1 MLRKKVLRFMSLLT
15 ACIMLSSIVASAAGA
30 AVASLISPK
39 SKNLTGRIVDVSVSY
54 DSQSV
59 SVKIDTVVLYID
71 SKMYEKKKLTVP
83 EQKGVMSF
91 DWDTQSFAR
100 GQHMIEVK
108 LFSNNKVV
116 TSVMGSGIVS
126 DQLYDN
132 TAPVVKFE
140 GIKNGDVVSGK
151 KIINISAK
159 DDSGEPPIVSLLVD
173 KKLKLMQNN
182 APYAYTLDTTYLE
195 DGEHFVDIYAFDND
209 GNQSDRVSYKILV
222 NNGGSA
228 MAASQPA
235 AETKVASAKV
245 VSAPSVKVASEAV
258 AGRTD
263 NTSTISASVETKAI
277 SNTKTDV
284 KVVAGGV
291 FTKDN
296 KTAVNAKLED
306 AKVANVKNISAEV
319 FADSKVGQEL
329 KMTVA
334 ALNAPVPSVN
344 IETPKAVSTVAVKPV
359 VKPIE
364 KLAEKPVV
372 KPVEKLAE
380 KSVVKPAVKSV
391 VVAKAAPMPKLAVV
405 NNNSAASETGNIKVA
420 LNTKN
425 GSVALSA
432 PNMDLSVPKPVV
444 AEVKN
449 PVISADTVNISNIA
463 NKPII
468 KTEPIKVAK
477 ADITAKV
484 PLATRINTN
493 LILPTS
499 GKAKIRDVVAKNG
512 GIVLWDGKSKTVTS
526 YVNDIKL
533 EMRIGSKV
541 VKVNGKTVTI
551 NVIPRIENGRTIIDV
566 TDFKRVLETAT
577 KENK

>member
-39 SKNLTGRIVDVSVSY
+39 SKNLTGRVVDVSVSY
-54 DSQSV
+54 DSQSA

-195 DGEHFVDIYAFDND
+195 VGEHFVDIYAFDND

-228 MAASQPA
+228 MVASQPVV
-235 AETKVASAKV
+235 ETKTASAKV
-245 VSAPSVKVASEAV
+245 VSAPSVKVAGEAV

-263 NTSTISASVETKAI
+263 STSTISASVETKAI

-306 AKVANVKNISAEV
+306 AKVADVKNISAEV

-344 IETPKAVSTVAVKPV
+344 IETPKAVSTVTVKPV

-380 KSVVKPAVKSV
+380 KSVVKSV
-391 VVAKAAPMPKLAVV
+391 AVAKAAPMPKLAVV
-405 NNNSAASETGNIKVA
+405 NNNSAVSETGNVKVA

-432 PNMDLSVPKPVV
+432 PNMDLSVPKPVA

-449 PVISADTVNISNIA
+449 PVISADTADTVNISNIA

-541 VKVNGKTVTI
+541 VKVNGKNVTI

>member
-39 SKNLTGRIVDVSVSY
+39 SKNLTGRVVDVSVSY
-54 DSQSV
+54 DSQSA

-228 MAASQPA
+228 MVASQPVV
-235 AETKVASAKV
+235 ETKTASAKV
-245 VSAPSVKVASEAV
+245 VSASSVKVAGEAV

-263 NTSTISASVETKAI
+263 STSTISASVETKAI

-306 AKVANVKNISAEV
+306 AKVADVKNISAEV

-344 IETPKAVSTVAVKPV
+344 IETPKAVSTVTVKPV

-380 KSVVKPAVKSV
+380 KSVVKSV
-391 VVAKAAPMPKLAVV
+391 AVAKAAPMPKLAVV
-405 NNNSAASETGNIKVA
+405 NNNSAVSETGNVKVA

-432 PNMDLSVPKPVV
+432 PNMDLSVPKPVA

-449 PVISADTVNISNIA
+449 PVISADTADTVNISNIA

-541 VKVNGKTVTI
+541 VKVNGKNVTI